1 MNHYLIYYNT
11 LFSYNRLCLCCL
23 NNKIIAGFDSGKLA
37 GMILLDFHQMLL
49 KQLYAFRFSNN
60 IIPGLSHTRQ
70 KKNTQISIG
79 YYLFSSARGSNP
91 PVLWRLSILP
101 TPFFKFCPFWYAI
114 LLNDNMDIQQPS
126 LGTLVTEGPWCMFYV
141 TRC

>member
-37 GMILLDFHQMLL
+37 GMILLDFRKPFETINHQMLL

-79 YYLFSSARGSNP
+79 YYLFSSAKVQVQ
-91 PVLWRLSILP
+91 VL
-101 TPFFKFCPFWYAI
+101 
-114 LLNDNMDIQQPS
+114 
-126 LGTLVTEGPWCMFYV
+126 
-141 TRC
+141 